1 MSTTATGTRSVTTAR
16 GIECDVLVLGDADAP
31 PLVYFHGATGHLAGE
46 PMLQALAEQ
55 FAVHAPVWPGY
66 GDAPGEE
73 LLEDMLDF
81 ALHGADVIDAL
92 ALGPAHGKRAPHLV
106 AHSMGAMIAGEM
118 AAMSPSSYDRIVL
131 LAPAGLWLDAHPV
144 ADLFSMLPYEFPQ
157 QLFHDPAVGATMMT
171 GGFDFDDREAIKRF
185 LIGNSRRLGTAG
197 KIMFPIPNRRLAKRL
212 YRLTN
217 PTLVLWGESDR
228 LIPPVYAREWV
239 RLLPHARP
247 AFVEAAGHMLPYE
260 QPVEVAGLVAD
271 FLA

>member
-1 MSTTATGTRSVTTAR
+1 MV
-16 GIECDVLVLGDADAP
+16 
-31 PLVYFHGATGHLAGE
+31 VYSHFGGM
-46 PMLQALAEQ
+46 P
-55 FAVHAPVWPGY
+55 
-66 GDAPGEE
+66 E
-73 LLEDMLDF
+73 LLAAVAERGFQSLREAF
-81 ALHGADVIDAL
+81 SAVEPSAD
-92 ALGPAHGKRAPHLV
+92 
-106 AHSMGAMIAGEM
+106 
-118 AAMSPSSYDRIVL
+118 
-131 LAPAGLWLDAHPV
+131 PV